1 MTTDDPTTRAASYA
15 LGGMTPAER
24 REFEAEMAR
33 DRRLAAEVREFQET
47 AAMLGQAVRPIEPSD
62 DLRARLFA
70 SLDDAPQAAPVVQLR
85 RAWYTRPVTA
95 LAAAAAVAL
104 LAVGGTVAVTQFIA
118 DDPATPIEQIQAA
131 PDAERE
137 TVDAGAHGSVTL
149 VWSLSLE
156 RAAVLV
162 SDLVTAPEGSV
173 YQLWVIDGEGH
184 AAPSEVFEADG
195 EQSVVLQGDMDDV
208 RALGITVE
216 PPGGSETPSQEPFV
230 VIPMA

>member
-47 AAMLGQAVRPIEPSD
+47 AAMLGEAVEPVAPSEG
-62 DLRARLFA
+62 LRERLFA
-70 SLDDAPQAAPVVQLR
+70 SLDEAPQAAPVVQLR
-85 RAWYTRPVTA
+85 RPWYTRPVTA

-104 LAVGGTVAVTQFIA
+104 LAAGGTVAVTQFVS
-118 DDPATPIEQIQAA
+118 DDPTPIEQIQAA

-137 TVDAGAHGSVTL
+137 TVDAGAHGTVTL
-149 VWSLSLE
+149 LWSRSLE

-184 AAPSEVFEADG
+184 PAPSEVFEADD
-195 EQSVVLQGDMDDV
+195 EQSVLLEGDMDDV